1 MALLFCS
8 RSREMDGGK
17 EKQLTRGLVYSYCE
31 KECSSESFFVR
42 GKVSSLYVCG
52 QWKGI
57 CSLFSV
63 ILLKYC
69 ALGLTI
75 FPQGLS

>member
-8 RSREMDGGK
+8 QSREMDGGK

-42 GKVSSLYVCG
+42 GKVSIIRMWAVEG
-52 QWKGI
+52 H
-57 CSLFSV
+57 LFFIFCDTFE
-63 ILLKYC
+63 IL
-69 ALGLTI
+69 
-75 FPQGLS
+75 